1 MKLSGDGNKLC
12 SAHLF
17 ATKFHIQFISRKKII
32 KQIENLLTPISYT
45 GKKIAPPYTSPSFRG
60 KTLVRGYGRSC
71 STFDQNQITKT
82 VPLCVIV
89 AAELACKIM
98 WNVNMVV

>member
-60 KTLVRGYGRSC
+60 KTLVRLWTFLLYLRSESNNKNC
-71 STFDQNQITKT
+71 AF
-82 VPLCVIV
+82 VCH
-89 AAELACKIM
+89 CCC
-98 WNVNMVV
+98 